1 MIGTGFEHHR
11 MDMVELTYKHYTSL
25 GTYALH
31 LFHTIC
37 YNLCR
42 HSGDEGHL

>member
-1 MIGTGFEHHR
+1 MTRTVFEHHR

-31 LFHTIC
+31 LFHTLC
-37 YNLCR
+37 YNLC
-42 HSGDEGHL
+42 GHTGEKEHL